1 MYVGVLR
8 RKMENIAE
16 VVRGVLE
23 RIRDTVPRF
32 LGNIVNMA

>member
-16 VVRGVLE
+16 VLE
-23 RIRDTVPRF
+23 VYWIESRF
-32 LGNIVNMA
+32 LGSIVYMA